1 MTEQEKQTIEKFFNK
16 PISEIDEIDI
26 PAYIRKRDKEKGDGE
41 FDPETKK
48 ELMKALQEDKEAGLI
63 EDIAETTG
71 EMIEDMGL
79 EEEVEQFSEEYP
91 LGGSLEPYDIVE
103 EH

>member
-41 FDPETKK
+41 FAPETKK
-48 ELMKALQEDKEAGLI
+48 ELMKAFQEDKEAGLI
-63 EDIAETTG
+63 EDI
-71 EMIEDMGL
+71 
-79 EEEVEQFSEEYP
+79 EEELEQECSEEYP